1 MKCRVVVAVVF
12 FLIISDAK
20 TIERI
25 PLKQVDSDA
34 LLADA
39 SFDPLVNVGDSG
51 FVEIGWFPKE
61 YWATIDIPNTPN
73 VSIMVVVQADITLF
87 GSFEFYSRDEVLRGM
102 TVTYTR
108 GSNRLIL
115 KPLQTAKGTHYD
127 IFLTFIENMMA
138 QAMGEAGKHM
148 YFFVFNNLDNGK
160 RILDPYEEGRLRIQ
174 LTARDGTTMYGEVE
188 TPLNA
193 LFVPRK
199 CPNGKVAHVSWKYC
213 PWTGVRLPD

>member
-20 TIERI
+20 TIERK
-25 PLKQVDSDA
+25 PLKHVDSDA

-39 SFDPLVNVGDSG
+39 SFDPLVNVSDSG

-148 YFFVFNNLDNGK
+148 YFFVFNNLENGK

-174 LTARDGTTMYGEVE
+174 LTARDGTIMYGEVE

-193 LFVPRK
+193 IFVPRK